1 MPIYEYRCAA
11 CGGRVEVLVR
21 SRATTPTCPECG
33 SPLTHGKLFS
43 TPNVLSSQPRHQ
55 PGHTCCG
62 REERC
67 STPPCSTGDP
77 CCHD

>member
-1 MPIYEYRCAA
+1 VPIYEYHCAN

-21 SRATTPTCPECG
+21 SASATPVCPECG
-33 SPLTHGKLFS
+33 KELTDKLFS
-43 TPNVLSSQPRHQ
+43 TPHILSHASQRQ

-67 STPPCSTGDP
+67 DAPPCSSGNP
-77 CCHD
+77 CRHN